1 MMRAYQLLTVFGLA
15 GVLAFS
21 VPFGVMAQVEKPED
35 MDEVTWAKLQDNIL
49 EYDEIA
55 DLVENYNPTYRQVI
69 DQIDMNAQIFRDAA
83 QELRDAADE
92 SRSDAK
98 EVKDSNPIMY
108 KAFQGASEG
117 YRKAAKRF
125 EDAVDSVY
133 NNLEVRHNLSR
144 IRKMTTSG
152 VQQMMIGYY
161 QALASKEL
169 VDTAVEL
176 AQAAYDST
184 VTQLA
189 IGMATA
195 TDVQAA
201 EKSLQGAMAQQQ
213 SLQDSLNSLLQQ
225 MRMMTGWSYDAD
237 MVLGEVPQPDL
248 ARIATM
254 NPINDLERAIGN
266 NYTLINLRSMSGK
279 GTANRNI
286 KFGLMDDAEGKVKVE
301 LESLYQSI
309 LEGKTAYEAATTAF
323 QAAQIT
329 MDGNE
334 LKNQMGMLGRL
345 EYLQLKMAYL
355 QQKVALTTA
364 SLNLRQDMENYDWAV
379 QGLADVE

>member
-1 MMRAYQLLTVFGLA
+1 MRLYRLLTVIGTA

-21 VPFGVMAQVEKPED
+21 VPFNAMAQVEKPGD
-35 MDEVTWAKLQDNIL
+35 MDETTWARLQDNVL
-49 EYDEIA
+49 EYDEIS
-55 DLVENYNPTYRQVI
+55 DLVENYNPAYRQFFE
-69 DQIDMNAQIFRDAA
+69 QIDMNAQIFRDAA
-83 QELRDAADE
+83 EELRNAADE
-92 SRSDAK
+92 AQSEAK
-98 EVKDSNPIMY
+98 DVKDYNQVMY
-108 KAFQGASEG
+108 STLQGAAKG
-117 YRKAAKRF
+117 YRQAAKRF
-125 EDAVDSVY
+125 DKAVDSVF

-144 IRKMTTSG
+144 IKKATTSG
-152 VQQMMIGYY
+152 IQQMMIGYY

-169 VDTAVEL
+169 VETAAEL

-184 VTQLA
+184 VTQFA

-201 EKSLQGAMAQQQ
+201 EKSLQGAKAQQQ
-213 SLQDSLNSLLQQ
+213 ALENSLNSLLHQ

-237 MVLGEVPQPDL
+237 MVLGEVPEPDL

-254 NPINDLERAIGN
+254 NPANDLERAIGN
-266 NYTLINLRSMSGK
+266 NYTLISLRSMSGK
-279 GTANRNI
+279 STVSRNI

-309 LEGKTAYEAATTAF
+309 LEGKTAYEAAVTAF

-345 EYLQLKMAYL
+345 EYLQLKVAYL
-355 QQKVALTTA
+355 QQKAALTTA
-364 SLNLRQDMENYDWAV
+364 ALNLRQDMENYDWAV
-379 QGLADVE
+379 QGLADVG

>member
-35 MDEVTWAKLQDNIL
+35 MDEVTWARLQDNIL

-92 SRSDAK
+92 SLSDAK

-254 NPINDLERAIGN
+254 YPINDLERAIGN
-266 NYTLINLRSMSGK
+266 NYTLIYLRSMSGK

>member
-1 MMRAYQLLTVFGLA
+1 
-15 GVLAFS
+15 
-21 VPFGVMAQVEKPED
+21 
-35 MDEVTWAKLQDNIL
+35 
-49 EYDEIA
+49 
-55 DLVENYNPTYRQVI
+55 
-69 DQIDMNAQIFRDAA
+69 
-83 QELRDAADE
+83 
-92 SRSDAK
+92 
-98 EVKDSNPIMY
+98 
-108 KAFQGASEG
+108 
-117 YRKAAKRF
+117 
-125 EDAVDSVY
+125 
-133 NNLEVRHNLSR
+133 
-144 IRKMTTSG
+144 MTTSG

-161 QALASKEL
+161 QALSSKEL

-184 VTQLA
+184 VTQFA
-189 IGMATA
+189 VGMATA

-201 EKSLQGAMAQQQ
+201 EKSLQGAMVQQQ
-213 SLQDSLNSLLQQ
+213 TLQDTLTTLLQQ

-237 MVLGEVPQPDL
+237 MVLGEVPEPDL
-248 ARIATM
+248 DRIATM
-254 NPINDLERAIGN
+254 NPANDLERAIGN
-266 NYTLINLRSMSGK
+266 NYTLIDLRSMSGK
-279 GTANRNI
+279 GTANRNA

-309 LEGKTAYEAATTAF
+309 LEGKTAYEAAQTAF

-345 EYLQLKMAYL
+345 EYLQLKIAYL

-379 QGLADVE
+379 QGLVDVE